1 MRAEINVLGTFE
13 AAIDG
18 VSIVPTAAKPRHL
31 LAVLALNVGR
41 VVTAATLMEELWGAS
56 APRSANSTLQTYV
69 MQLRKFITGALPG
82 ANRFQAR
89 RILETRHTGYVLR
102 LDEEALD
109 ANRYERVASAGRA
122 AGVAGDYLAAERLLR
137 SALSMWRGPM
147 LVDVTLGPH
156 LEIEATRLSE
166 SRLTDLTLRIDA
178 GFCLGRHHQMLGDLA
193 ALCARHPHMENF
205 RAQYM
210 LALYRC
216 GRPGQALEA
225 YHEMWATIREQ
236 LGVDP
241 SPRLRMLHQA
251 LLVGD
256 PVIDD
261 PRFVLNEW
269 MPDAIAS

>member
-13 AAIDG
+13 ATIDG

-31 LAVLALNVGR
+31 LAVLALNAGR
-41 VVTAATLMEELWGAS
+41 VMTAATLIEELWGTK

-69 MQLRKFITGALPG
+69 MQLRKFIAGALPD
-82 ANRFQAR
+82 ADRHQSR
-89 RILETRHTGYVLR
+89 KILETRLTGYSLWLDREAIDASRYLR
-102 LDEEALD
+102 LAT
-109 ANRYERVASAGRA
+109 AGRA
-122 AGVAGDYLAAERLLR
+122 AGGEGDFVAAERMLR
-137 SALSMWRGPM
+137 SALSVWRGPL
-147 LVDVTLGPH
+147 LVDVNLGPH

-178 GFCLGRHHQMLGDLA
+178 DFCLGRHHQLLGDLA

-216 GRPGQALEA
+216 GRPGQALEV
-225 YHEMWATIREQ
+225 YHEMWATIRDQ

-241 SPRLRMLHQA
+241 SPRLRRLHQA
-251 LLVGD
+251 VLLGD

-261 PRFVLNEW
+261 PRFVVNDW
-269 MPDAIAS
+269 VPDAIAC